1 MANKQPEVT
10 AQTRRNLQ
18 QALWSLY
25 SERPI
30 TKISIKEITDRAG
43 YNRGTFY
50 LYYRDVYDI
59 LDQMEQEIL
68 DTIDALIQKRLIKDG
83 ILDIQGNMGF
93 IIGLAKSYE
102 RGRVIARLLGD
113 DGDPHFKTRFKEL
126 IWPLVEVYLNP
137 AGTFSPTEERF
148 VREFYLSGLLSVI
161 TAWLEDDTGMSIEEL
176 IQLIMHKILRTE
188 AR

>member
-18 QALWSLY
+18 QAFWSLY

-113 DGDPHFKTRFKEL
+113 DGDPRFKARFKEL
-126 IWPLVEVYLNP
+126 IWPLVEVYLSP
-137 AGTFSPTEERF
+137 AGSFSSTEERF
-148 VREFYLSGLLSVI
+148 VKEFYLSGLLAVI
-161 TAWLEDDTGMSIEEL
+161 TAWLEDDANMPIDEL
-176 IQLIMHKILRTE
+176 IQLIMQKVLR
-188 AR
+188 AAQ